1 MVASLNL
8 LPACRVL
15 NVKVP
20 QNMTQGAKRNQA
32 LPTATIEPM
41 SVESQAEPEFKHKW
55 QADIAAAVEA
65 ETVRKDPKQR

>member
-1 MVASLNL
+1 
-8 LPACRVL
+8 
-15 NVKVP
+15 
-20 QNMTQGAKRNQA
+20 MTQGAKRNQA